1 MPIVHARGNVLTRL
15 CYETFNRIV
24 ICSKKCDCDIRI
36 SLNYYFVLFCCATN
50 MSLIYSKLCSTILV
64 EHFGPIVQR
73 VGNDLFIHGSR
84 SLHLI
89 RQSTRLPLVKVKE
102 SLCTLIK
109 YGLVNYYQNE
119 TRTEYTLLPDKI
131 ILMLRYPRYMF
142 FVKNV
147 CGDESEI
154 MLEEVLKN
162 GSLTASQ
169 TIINAYK
176 KIQHSSNACGN
187 MQPSVS
193 SLKDNFDLLV
203 KNQFLMRDLCTNTKS
218 DIDEKPNF
226 DMPQINLKALEN
238 LIQGKE
244 DNPNDTKIYWK
255 VNFDRFIQDFR
266 DQVIVSAIRT
276 RFDENAGELMR
287 QLLFLMYLRTAS
299 WADTSNPIPY
309 IEIKDVIKKLNYPRL
324 IQYLDQYL
332 NLIDD
337 DTSQFIRRVG
347 DSGGGQYSINMK
359 EAFNQLAWTTLENIV
374 MERFGS
380 KAARIFRLVRSKK
393 FVEQEQIQQLA
404 MIPAKEAKHL
414 TYTLLQEN
422 YLQMQEMKKAG
433 PSSAPTKTFF
443 LFHIDLDQV
452 VQMEIEH
459 CYHALYNIMQ
469 RRDHEA
475 TTNRRMIDK
484 QLRMQT
490 LTSNLKEH
498 GATEEQ
504 LAEIAEMMTPSEKQ
518 HLDKVQ
524 HVIKKLGATEL
535 QIDETLFLLTMYVR
549 YH

>member
-1 MPIVHARGNVLTRL
+1 MS
-15 CYETFNRIV
+15 V
-24 ICSKKCDCDIRI
+24 I
-36 SLNYYFVLFCCATN
+36 YG
-50 MSLIYSKLCSTILV
+50 KLCSTILA
-64 EHFGPIVQR
+64 EYFGPIVER
-73 VGNDLFIHGSR
+73 VGHDLFEHGSKP
-84 SLHLI
+84 LHFI
-89 RQSTRLPLVKVKE
+89 RHSTGLPLAKIKE
-102 SLCTLIK
+102 SLCVLIK
-109 YGLVNYYQNE
+109 YGLVNYSQNE
-119 TRTEYTLLPDKI
+119 LRIEYTLLPERI
-131 ILMLRYPRYMF
+131 ITMLRYPRYMF

-147 CGDESEI
+147 CGNESEI
-154 MLEEVLKN
+154 ILEEILKN
-162 GSLTASQ
+162 GCLTASSA
-169 TIINAYK
+169 ILNAHK
-176 KIQHSSNACGN
+176 KIQQSS
-187 MQPSVS
+187 STYS
-193 SLKDNFDLLV
+193 DLKLLVVTLKNNFDLLV
-203 KNQFLMRDLCTNTKS
+203 KNQFLMRDLCCDVKS
-218 DIDEKPNF
+218 DIDEKPSFN
-226 DMPQINLKALEN
+226 MPELNLKALEN
-238 LIQGKE
+238 LMEGKE
-244 DNPNDTKIYWK
+244 ADPGDNKIYWK
-255 VNFDRFIQDFR
+255 VNFDRFTQDFR

-276 RFDENAGELMR
+276 RFDEDAGELMR

-309 IEIKDVIKKLNYPRL
+309 TEIKDVVRKLNNPRL

-337 DTSQFIRRVG
+337 DTSHFIRRVG
-347 DSGGGQYSINMK
+347 DSGGGQYSVNVK
-359 EAFNQLAWTTLENIV
+359 EAFHQLAWTTSENIV

-422 YLQMQEMKKAG
+422 YLQIQELKKAG
-433 PSSAPTKTFF
+433 VSAAPTKTFF

-452 VQMEIEH
+452 VRMGIEH

-469 RRDHEA
+469 RRDHEV
-475 TTNRRMIDK
+475 TINKRMIDK

-504 LAEIAEMMTPSEKQ
+504 LAEIAEMITPSEKQ
-518 HLDKVQ
+518 HLEKVQ
-524 HVIKKLGATEL
+524 NIIKKLSAAEF